1 MLIYQQFFQLCFQLG
16 HHSFVN
22 DWFLRYYDPSQSLWV
37 LSAVTNSGPAPIWLL
52 WKVTWPPRLHLFFI
66 IIFFFVHVTFFP
78 LYFIIFLLLCL
89 ICATDRCC
97 CCCFNR
103 RGWMRRRQRRRQRRR
118 RRRRMGGISIRIDF
132 DTVPGGK
139 MRDK

>member
-1 MLIYQQFFQLCFQLG
+1 MLSTRPSFICKRLIFAILWSLSKSLGFKCSNKFRACSDLAPLKGHVTPTPPPFF
-16 HHSFVN
+16 
-22 DWFLRYYDPSQSLWV
+22 YYY
-37 LSAVTNSGPAPIWLL
+37 
-52 WKVTWPPRLHLFFI
+52 
-66 IIFFFVHVTFFP
+66 FFFLFMSHFFP